1 MAISKGS
8 STGRE
13 TCCFTLAVERY
24 DAQAMECIVY
34 EGDREQGICCRSFT
48 ELACQLERG
57 CEEMD
62 YPTPTVQK
70 REFLAAVKDRGYE
83 ADDQAVSGR
92 KDGRLATLRVR
103 IKQCFHATWQG
114 QVEMDGKGQDGVL
127 FSSFLE
133 FVMILDEMLT
143 GNRCVLR
150 MEGGSLADDLANALL
165 LAGRYSGIW
174 VGERESAEVLIC
186 GRTLKDGGK
195 EIFAVRP
202 IFRENHTYQGSV
214 SWMGGRQQKNFRSLL
229 ELLCL
234 MMSAAG
240 KQAQKEDGI

>member
-34 EGDREQGICCRSFT
+34 EGGREQGICCRSFT

-57 CEEMD
+57 CEEME
-62 YPTPTVQK
+62 YPTPTVKK
-70 REFLAAVKDRGYE
+70 REFLAAVKKRGHEREGRIVPDRRE
-83 ADDQAVSGR
+83 
-92 KDGRLATLRVR
+92 GRLATFRVR

-114 QVEMDGKGQDGVL
+114 QIDRAGKAQDGVL
-127 FSSFLE
+127 FDSFLE

-143 GNRCVLR
+143 GNRSVLR
-150 MEGGSLADDLANALL
+150 MEGGSPADGLANALL

-186 GRTLKDGGK
+186 GRTIEGGGK

-214 SWMGGRQQKNFRSLL
+214 SWMGGRQQKNFRSFL

-234 MMSAAG
+234 MMSAEG

>member
-48 ELACQLERG
+48 ELACQMERG

-62 YPTPTVQK
+62 YPTPTVQR
-70 REFLAAVKDRGYE
+70 REFLAAVKNREHEREDRI
-83 ADDQAVSGR
+83 VSDR
-92 KDGRLATLRVR
+92 RNGRLATFRVR

-114 QVEMDGKGQDGVL
+114 QIDRDGKGQDGVL
-127 FSSFLE
+127 FDSFLE
-133 FVMILDEMLT
+133 FVMILDEMLI
-143 GNRCVLR
+143 GSRSVLR

-186 GRTLKDGGK
+186 GRTIGDGGK

-214 SWMGGRQQKNFRSLL
+214 SWMGGRQQKNFRSFL

-234 MMSAAG
+234 MLSATG
-240 KQAQKEDGI
+240 KQKKEDGI